1 MTETELDS
9 KIAETMQT
17 LRSDDLVGAI
27 KKAWRNYSDDVK
39 ESARKTKRKGEKLAD
54 AVERE
59 MESSPC
65 ELYAYIMFDYSGDLR
80 GWTIEHQQYWTGN
93 SGPSS
98 AISLDPTI
106 AYKDIER
113 EIGNDLFEALN
124 VAD

>member
-1 MTETELDS
+1 MTEAELDS
-9 KIAETMQT
+9 KIAETMKT
-17 LRSDDLVGAI
+17 LSSDDLVGAI
-27 KKAWRNYSDDVK
+27 KKAWSNYSDDVK
-39 ESARKTKRKGEKLAD
+39 EEARKTKRKGEKLIV

-59 MESSPC
+59 MDSYPC
-65 ELYAYIMFDYSGDLR
+65 ELYAYIMFDNSGDLR

-106 AYKDIER
+106 TYKDIER
-113 EIGNDLFEALN
+113 EIGNDLFEALD

>member
-1 MTETELDS
+1 MTEAELDS

-17 LRSDDLVGAI
+17 LHSNDLVGAI

-39 ESARKTKRKGEKLAD
+39 EETRKTKRKGEKLVN

-65 ELYAYIMFDYSGDLR
+65 ELYAYIMFDDSGDLR
-80 GWTIEHQQYWTGN
+80 GWTIEHRQYWTGN

-106 AYKDIER
+106 TYNDIER
-113 EIGNDLFEALN
+113 EIGNDLFEVLD